1 MSKQFITKEGLEKLK
16 EELNYL
22 KTEKRQEISR
32 RIQAA
37 KELGD
42 LSENAEYSES
52 KEQQALNEG
61 KIAEM
66 EETAKNAQ
74 TIDNDHSSNIVNIG
88 STIIVRNG
96 KTERAFTIVGSNEA
110 NPSDGKISN
119 ETPLATSF
127 IGHKVNDKIEVKAP
141 KGTIEYLILNIS

>member
-1 MSKQFITKEGLEKLK
+1 MVKQFITEEGLEKLK
-16 EELNYL
+16 KELNYL

-42 LSENAEYSES
+42 LSENAEYSEA

-66 EETAKNAQ
+66 EETLKNAQ
-74 TIDNDHSSNIVNIG
+74 TIDNNHDSNIVSIG
-88 STIIVRNG
+88 STVTIKNG
-96 KTERAFTIVGSNEA
+96 EKKRTYTIVGSNEA
-110 NPSDGKISN
+110 NPSEGKISN
-119 ETPLATSF
+119 ETPLAKSF
-127 IGHKVNDKIEVKAP
+127 LGHKVNDKVKVETP
-141 KGTIEYLILNIS
+141 KGKVEYLILDIS